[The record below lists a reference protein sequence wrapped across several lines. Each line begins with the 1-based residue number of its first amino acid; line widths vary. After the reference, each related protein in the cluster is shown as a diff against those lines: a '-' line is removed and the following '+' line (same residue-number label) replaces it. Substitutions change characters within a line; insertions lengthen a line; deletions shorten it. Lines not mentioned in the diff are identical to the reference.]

1 MGWGLTD
8 FRWPHAREQ
17 AIPCREPASL
27 LPMNFFWNHVSPPH
41 RFIVMFGAILLLANG
56 CGDAPVAPGTL
67 SPAERFLVVFS
78 QCNNAE
84 PYRAAQNR
92 RFEEL
97 FSSHPEV
104 TFVIHDGQADAAKQI
119 AQIEN
124 SIRQRPSLLIVAPL
138 QRDALTRVM
147 KQAMAARI
155 PTICLERDIVEP
167 DYTTWIRCDNFAIGV
182 MAGQWIVEHLTR
194 KNGSPTG
201 NVVEIRGM
209 QGVEG
214 AINRHAGALSIL
226 TNHPQ
231 IRIIHDATANWFQP
245 LAMDRMT
252 EALNAHPT
260 SIDVVYAH
268 NDPMA
273 YGAYLAAKEKGRE
286 KEMVFVGVDG
296 LPHEGARYV
305 QEGILGVTFE
315 YPLCVDK
322 AVEVGLRLLKEPGFI
337 PEKSYLMNSRMIA
350 RP

>member
-1 MGWGLTD
+1 MRGL
-8 FRWPHAREQ
+8 
-17 AIPCREPASL
+17 
-27 LPMNFFWNHVSPPH
+27 
-41 RFIVMFGAILLLANG
+41 GALATALVLMMTG
-56 CGDAPVAPGTL
+56 CGEKAPSPGSTAD
-67 SPAERFLVVFS
+67 SPKFLVVFS

-84 PYRAAQNR
+84 PYRAAQNKR
-92 RFEEL
+92 LEEL
-97 FSSHPEV
+97 FSTHPEV
-104 TFVIHDGQADAAKQI
+104 KLVIHDGQADAAKQI

-124 SIRQRPSLLIVAPL
+124 SIRQKPSLLIVAPL

-147 KQAMAARI
+147 GEAMAAGV

-167 DYTTWIRCDNFAIGV
+167 NYTTWIRCDNFEIGKL
-182 MAGQWIVEHLTR
+182 AGQWMVEHLTR
-194 KNGSPTG
+194 KHGSPQG

-214 AINRHAGALSIL
+214 AINRHAGAFSVL

-231 IRIIHDATANWFQP
+231 IHVVHDATANWFQP

-252 EALNAHPT
+252 EALNAHAT
-260 SIDVVYAH
+260 GIDVVYAH

-286 KEMVFVGVDG
+286 REMVFVGVDG

-305 QEGILGVTFE
+305 QEGVLGVTFE

-322 AVEVGLRLLKEPGFI
+322 AVEVGLRILKEPGFK
-337 PEKSYLMNSRMIA
+337 PEKTYLMNSRIIT

>member
-1 MGWGLTD
+1 
-8 FRWPHAREQ
+8 
-17 AIPCREPASL
+17 
-27 LPMNFFWNHVSPPH
+27 MNFFRNTSSRRLRLGVL
-41 RFIVMFGAILLLANG
+41 ALALLLFATG
-56 CGDAPVAPGTL
+56 CNEAPRSSGAGA
-67 SPAERFLVVFS
+67 PAERFLVVFS

-92 RFEEL
+92 RLEEL
-97 FSSHPEV
+97 FSSHPDV
-104 TFVIHDGQADAAKQI
+104 KLVIHDGQADAAKQI

-124 SIRQRPSLLIVAPL
+124 SIRQKPSLLIVAPL
-138 QRDALTRVM
+138 QRDALSRVM
-147 KQAMAARI
+147 GEAMATGI

-167 DYTTWIRCDNFAIGV
+167 HYTTWIRCDNFEIGA
-182 MAGQWIVEHLTR
+182 MAGRWIADYLTR
-194 KNGSPTG
+194 KNGSPKG

-214 AINRHAGALSIL
+214 AINRHAGALSVL

-231 IRIIHDATANWFQP
+231 IRIVHDATANWFQP

-252 EALNAHPT
+252 EALNAHPAG
-260 SIDVVYAH
+260 IDVVYAH

-286 KEMVFVGVDG
+286 KDMVFVGVDG
-296 LPHEGARYV
+296 LPHEGSRYV

-322 AVEVGLRLLKEPGFI
+322 AVEVALRLLKEPGFK
-337 PEKSYLMNSRMIA
+337 PEKTYLMSSRMIA